1 MTFTDKDKMLAR
13 KYKKAGFVWICRNSG
28 SLFVSIHKP
37 MKLEVGLAKI
47 WLFRKTNSII
57 VEYKR
62 IDKRNF
68 KPVQFSDSEPTRLDD
83 IIGEEK

>member
-13 KYKKAGFVWICRNSG
+13 KYLAVGYAWIARSSTKTLYIYKDKPKKFNSLG
-28 SLFVSIHKP
+28 TWNNFERFIFP
-37 MKLEVGLAKI
+37 
-47 WLFRKTNSII
+47 
-57 VEYKR
+57 KR

-83 IIGEEK
+83 IIGERK

>member
-13 KYKKAGFVWICRNSG
+13 KYKEAGYEWVFRTAENRVFISKQ
-28 SLFVSIHKP
+28 KP
-37 MKLEVGLAKI
+37 DPLAIKYEI
-47 WLFRKTNSII
+47 FLIYDI
-57 VEYKR
+57 KR

-83 IIGEEK
+83 IIGELI

>member
-13 KYKKAGFVWICRNSG
+13 KYKEAGYKWIARDIDG
-28 SLFVSIHKP
+28 DLFIYFIRP
-37 MKLEVGLAKI
+37 MKMGVCY
-47 WLFRKTNSII
+47 NSIPMLI
-57 VEYKR
+57 RPLKR

-83 IIGEEK
+83 IIGGTTKI